1 MGRYLLSLQRFWG
14 TALAGQLEYQV
25 NMLIDLVAMVGSL
38 AGSIFV
44 LSVFF
49 GQGRDLGGWSWEAA
63 LVVQGIYT
71 FSAMLENL
79 LRRTESNSDHAKSV
93 PLQALRILKAYG
105 LAKEPQLE
113 MFSE

>member
-1 MGRYLLSLQRFWG
+1 MGRYLLSLKRFWG
-14 TALAGQLEYQV
+14 TALAGQLEYQA
-25 NMLIDLVAMVGSL
+25 NMLIDLLAMVGSL

-71 FSAMLENL
+71 LNKQTWKFQFLQQLNL
-79 LRRTESNSDHAKSV
+79 AFGIVEYG
-93 PLQALRILKAYG
+93 ILAIC
-105 LAKEPQLE
+105 LVIVILI
-113 MFSE
+113 